1 MLHWTLLQPATYS
14 ALRWTMISL
23 FEGVEYRPYLDTMGW
38 VTIGIGFKIQSASDL
53 YQGMTF
59 DALGLPADSPQRAA
73 LQTLFDRYSQAVQSH
88 RMTPE
93 QATNALR
100 PEADQAINQAIPG
113 GHGFTLS
120 EDAAKGLFAHGAP
133 SYEAEVD
140 RWQAG
145 IPQSRERLALFSLA
159 WNGILT
165 GSPSLRRAISGG
177 QRAEGWYQIRYNSNG
192 GAGRCEG
199 IAARRACEGSLFGLY
214 DSPTAVSDAE
224 AHSVLGSIEAHQ
236 PSIDQQ
242 EKDFPQAVSLAC
254 KDYAPLLPSL
264 PMKTVPTLD
273 QALAPARQVSA

>member
-1 MLHWTLLQPATYS
+1 MLHWTILQPNTYS

-38 VTIGIGFKIQSASDL
+38 VTIGIGFKIQSPSDL
-53 YQGMTF
+53 YQGLTF
-59 DALGLPADSPQRAA
+59 DALGLPSDSPQRAA
-73 LQTLFDRYSQAVQSH
+73 LQSLFDHYSQAVQNHS
-88 RMTPE
+88 MTPA
-93 QATNALR
+93 QATDALR
-100 PEADQAINQAIPG
+100 TEADAAVTQALPAA
-113 GHGFTLS
+113 HGFTLS
-120 EDAAKGLFAHGAP
+120 EDATKGLFAHGAP
-133 SYEAEVD
+133 DYEAEVD

-165 GSPSLRRAISGG
+165 GSPSLRRAVAGG

-214 DSPTAVSDAE
+214 DSPTAVSEAE
-224 AHSVLGSIEAHQ
+224 AQSVLGAIESHQ
-236 PSIDQQ
+236 ASIDQQ
-242 EKDFPQAVSLAC
+242 EKDYPQAVTLAC
-254 KDYAPLLPSL
+254 HDYAPLLPSL

-273 QALAPARQVSA
+273 QALAPAHQVSV